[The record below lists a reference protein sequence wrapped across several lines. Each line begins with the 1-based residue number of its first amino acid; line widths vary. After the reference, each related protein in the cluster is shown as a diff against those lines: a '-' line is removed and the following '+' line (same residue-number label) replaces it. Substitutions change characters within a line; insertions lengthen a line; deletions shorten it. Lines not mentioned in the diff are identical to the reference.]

1 MMARR
6 IDGIL
11 RWWLTAGLLAG
22 RLHGLE
28 ISEVLTDNQGGLA
41 DEDGDTPGWV
51 EFRNDRLASENL
63 AGWQL
68 SDDPAQPGKWVFPAR
83 VLSAGERVVV
93 FVSGKNRAAA
103 GQPLHASFRLDARGE
118 YLGLSAPDGR
128 LVQAINPVPALRR
141 NVSYAELVDGATVRL
156 AGSGSPMEWRIP
168 VATDGPGWKE
178 PGGGGTGW
186 QAGPLGAGFD
196 AVGGGDFVKI
206 DFNDR
211 DANTAANT
219 ASGFQAFAI
228 GSTGGT
234 GAVQTGP
241 VTRNFGAL
249 AVTLGNLGTDGYDDR
264 LRATPANAA
273 GFSEGGLLR
282 DFVFS
287 RDQTGTGGLEVTVA
301 GLPPRTPLQL
311 TVWSFDSGS
320 PGTRLSDWTANGV
333 VAKENYTFNG
343 SALPTVDGQASFTA
357 DAASDAGGRLVL
369 QGRRDVSSSAFGV
382 FLNALSLRAA
392 SYLPHVT
399 TPTGAMAG
407 VNSSVRLRIPF
418 RLTRAAEVTRLRLRV
433 RYDDGFAAWING
445 RPVVQR
451 NAVADPAWNAAA
463 LTGRSRG
470 DALTPEEIVIPVE
483 PGLLLEGDN
492 LLAVQVLNESA
503 GDTDLLFAP
512 ELEAEQRAA
521 LRPRYY
527 AVPTPGTA
535 NAQAFDG
542 LVADTKFSTDRGFH
556 AGPFPVEITCATPGA
571 QIRCTTDGSEP
582 TETTGLPW
590 TGPLTI
596 TRTTVLRA
604 AAFRP
609 GFLSSGVDTQTYLFM
624 DEILR
629 QPALP
634 AGWPATWGINAEV
647 DANDGARD
655 GTVPGDY
662 EMDPSVVNAAAAPGY
677 AVADALRSL
686 PVVSLS
692 LAPGDFLGPAG
703 IYQNPQSTG
712 SAWERRCSMEFFDPS
727 GRERDFSETCVV
739 EVHGNS
745 SRRPWRMQKHSL
757 RLSFRGEVGEAR
769 LRHAIFPG
777 NPVDEFDKLILRASF
792 TDSWGLVSWDAGRY
806 RPDDSVYFRDVWMKR
821 AHRDMGSL
829 APDSRWVHLYING
842 LYWGCHN
849 LSERVEDDFVASHLG
864 GRAEDYEVVDD
875 FTDPDPS
882 PTSRWKSMFGLMSA
896 PGSLVNESAYSAVQE
911 YVDVAQFADY
921 YLLHVLTDCEDW
933 PHHNGY
939 AWRRRTGPDLRF
951 RFGVWDQEIMLDN
964 PAIDRV
970 SPSAPNTATDRT
982 AGRLYQRLR
991 ENGEWRLLFADRV
1004 RRHLFPGGVLTL
1016 SRNQQRWQSA
1026 ANELDVAIVAESA
1039 RWGDTAEATP
1049 YGNTESRPGLPVKPV
1064 YTREADWLPSVAA
1077 VRDSYL
1083 PAKHADT
1090 GAASFFTRLRGAGLW
1105 PTVTAPE
1112 FARAGGVVAP
1122 GFSLAMTAATGTIYY
1137 TLDGSDPREAYT
1149 GNPRGTAYSA
1159 PVALTQT
1166 VLVRA
1171 RARSGTVWSPL
1182 TEARFIVGVAAG
1194 PGDLAVARLH
1204 YHPPEGSQREFIEV
1218 MNIRDVS
1225 VDLTGVAFTAG
1236 IACQFSPGTVLAPQA
1251 RLVLAADAAAFSA
1264 AWPDVTP
1271 AGQYEGRLDNAGES
1285 LVLTAAD
1292 GRVIRSFR
1300 YSDQFPWPEPADG
1313 GGPALT
1319 LIAPLTNPDHN
1330 DPASWRPSTHDPLR
1344 PGTDDAIG
1352 FSGNPLADTNGNGRA
1367 DLLDYALG
1375 DATPSLITADGMTEF
1390 QIVRFTASDRAR
1402 LTPET
1407 SPDLTNWTPLDRS
1420 QSLQSVSY
1428 PKPGR
1433 QDERWSVPRSSS
1445 RLYLRVRA
1453 ELQP

>member
-1 MMARR
+1 MTAKRKLGR
-6 IDGIL
+6 GYG
-11 RWWLTAGLLAG
+11 WLTAGLLAG

-51 EFRNDRLASENL
+51 ELRNDGQASADL

-83 VLSAGERVVV
+83 MLAAGERVVV
-93 FVSGKNRAAA
+93 FVSGKNRVAS
-103 GQPLHASFRLDARGE
+103 GQPLHASFRLDTRGE

-141 NVSYAELVDGATVRL
+141 NVSYAELVDAATIRL
-156 AGSGSPMEWRIP
+156 AGAGSPMEWRIP

-178 PGGGGTGW
+178 AGGGGTGW
-186 QAGPLGAGFD
+186 QPGQLGAGFD

-211 DANTAANT
+211 DANTPANT
-219 ASGFQAFAI
+219 ASGFQAFVI
-228 GSTGGT
+228 GSTGGS

-241 VTRNFGAL
+241 VTRNFGPY
-249 AVTLGNLGTDGYDDR
+249 AVTLGNLGSDGYDDR

-287 RDQTGTGGLEVTVA
+287 RDQTGTGGLEVAVA

-320 PGTRLSDWTANGV
+320 PGTRVSDWTANGV
-333 VAKENYTFNG
+333 VAKENYSFNG
-343 SALPTVDGQASFTA
+343 SALPTADGQASFTA

-382 FLNALSLRAA
+382 FLNAFSLRAA

-399 TPTGAMAG
+399 TQTGAMAG
-407 VNSSVRLRIPF
+407 VNSSVRLRVPF
-418 RLTRAAEVTRLRLRV
+418 RVTGAADVTRLRLRV

-445 RPVVQR
+445 RPVLQR
-451 NAVADPAWNAAA
+451 NAAAEPAWNAAA

-503 GDTDLLFAP
+503 GDTDVLFAP
-512 ELEAEQRAA
+512 ELEAEQRAV

-542 LVADTKFSTDRGFH
+542 MVADTKFSADRGFH
-556 AGPFPVEITCATPGA
+556 PGPFPLEITCATPGA
-571 QIRCTTDGSEP
+571 QIRYTTDGSEP

-596 TRTTVLRA
+596 ARTTVLRA

-609 GFLSSGVDTQTYLFM
+609 GFLSSGTDTQTYLFM
-624 DEILR
+624 DDILR

-655 GTVPGDY
+655 GSVPGDY
-662 EMDPSVVNAAAAPGY
+662 EMDPTVVNAAAAPGY
-677 AVADALRSL
+677 TVADALRSL

-712 SAWERRCSMEFFDPS
+712 PAWERRCSMEFFDPS

-757 RLSFRGEVGEAR
+757 RLSFRGEAGEAK
-769 LRHAIFPG
+769 LRHAIFPD

-849 LSERVEDDFVASHLG
+849 LSERVEEDFVASHLG
-864 GRAEDYEVVDD
+864 GRAGDYEVVDD

-882 PTSRWKSMFGLMSA
+882 PASRWKTMFGLMSA
-896 PGSLVNESAYSAVQE
+896 PGSLVNETAYSAVQQ

-921 YLLHVLTDCEDW
+921 YLLHVLADCEDW

-939 AWRRRTGPDLRF
+939 AWRRRTGTDLRF

-991 ENGEWRLLFADRV
+991 ENAEWRLLFADRV

-1016 SRNQQRWQSA
+1016 SLNQQRWQA
-1026 ANELDVAIVAESA
+1026 AADELNVAIVAESA
-1039 RWGDTAEATP
+1039 RWGDTADATP

-1083 PAKHADT
+1083 PAKHAET
-1090 GAASFFTRLRGAGLW
+1090 GAASFFARLRGVGLW

-1112 FARAGGVVAP
+1112 FGTPGGVVAP
-1122 GFSLAMTAATGTIYY
+1122 GFSLAMTASAGTIYY

-1149 GNPRGTAYSA
+1149 GNPRGTVYSA

-1204 YHPPEGSQREFIEV
+1204 YHPPEGSEREFIEL

-1225 VDLTGVAFTAG
+1225 IDLTGVAFTAG
-1236 IACQFSPGTVLAPQA
+1236 IACQFSPGTVLAPRE

-1264 AWPDVTP
+1264 AWPDITP
-1271 AGQYEGRLDNAGES
+1271 AGQYEGRLANEGET

-1292 GRVIRSFR
+1292 GRVIRSFA
-1300 YSDQFPWPEPADG
+1300 YSDRFPWPEPADG

-1319 LIAPLTNPDHN
+1319 LIAPLSNPDHN
-1330 DPASWRPSTHDPLR
+1330 NPASWRPSTGEPLR

-1352 FSGNPLADTNGNGRA
+1352 FSGDPVADTNGNGRA

-1375 DATPSLITADGMTEF
+1375 DASPSVITADGIHAF
-1390 QIVRFTASDRAR
+1390 QIVRFTAADRAR

-1407 SPDLTNWTPLDRS
+1407 SPDLTHWTPLDRS

-1428 PKPGR
+1428 PKPGQ
-1433 QDERWSVPRSSS
+1433 QDERWSVPRNSS